1 MSNICIISQNKVWKE
16 LLLQSEHFA
25 EQVIIEQAYEDALNF
40 ESSVFVLQLASED
53 AEAWISRYHGS
64 VNIIVLT
71 EKKAKARF
79 ELLAER
85 WMKDK
90 SIRIEL
96 ITLPT
101 RLELIFSAL
110 GRMQVTKEPSVPLN
124 TSSNKW
130 QLSSKHGFLLK
141 AEHKISLTDKEVLL
155 LEVLLKHYP
164 KSVGK
169 DRLLK
174 DVWQYGEGIDT
185 HTLQTHIY
193 RLRQK
198 TKDYGGVIVTTEEGY
213 CLKDF

>member
-1 MSNICIISQNKVWKE
+1 M
-16 LLLQSEHFA
+16 
-25 EQVIIEQAYEDALNF
+25 IIEQAHGDALSV
-40 ESSVFVLQLASED
+40 ESSVFLLQLAPED
-53 AEAWISRYHGS
+53 AEEWINRYNGS

-85 WMKDK
+85 WMKSK
-90 SIRIEL
+90 SVRIEL

-101 RLELIFSAL
+101 RLEFVLSAL
-110 GRMQVTKEPSVPLN
+110 ERMQVTKEPLVPL
-124 TSSNKW
+124 SASANKW

-141 AEHKISLTDKEVLL
+141 GEHKISLTDKEVLL

-164 KSVGK
+164 NSVGK
-169 DRLLK
+169 DTLLK

-198 TKDYGGVIVTTEEGY
+198 TKDYGGVIVTTEDGY